1 MRIGFIAVI
10 VAVCA
15 LSVSAVLIQQRV
27 ASADGHG
34 CPSSWPSQSYE
45 GLHTDDSGQ
54 GWFLIRS
61 TDSNG
66 FTTIRAYAADDNH
79 SAGYAPGSPDEIC
92 VMLVR
97 RHGDS
102 EDVDQPQR
110 LVFSQEREEPSQAPA
125 NGPGS
130 GGGGGGGGNGSTSG
144 QGNVVAVLAASLEI
158 MRHSGAL
165 IAADLPN
172 APADVRPYAGMV
184 AAREAAL
191 NAQLAILAAN
201 SQSSRVGEIDS
212 LVDRLVSN
220 IKMIQRGRPDLFR
233 AVASESASREQLTMV
248 NRGQLF
254 PNADENADEQFY
266 SLVSGDAGASTA
278 DVLRYSHL
286 SSLSSNVALGHTFLL
301 VASLMQDPTFVAR
314 IRESYDSVANR
325 IDRDILYLQTLQDAV
340 LQRDVLNLARAGLN
354 AGSGPNNYFDRLE
367 TRLRLIVAE
376 NDLKEENAHSL
387 ALLRDEIGR
396 LRADVLEQQ
405 HPAPETMPAPGV
417 QNPGVTATEV
427 KFGQSAALTGPSAFL
442 GTQMEIGIRAA
453 FAEANAAGGVHG
465 RTLNLLPTL
474 DDRYEPDAAF
484 ANTRKLIEEDQVFG
498 LIGAVGTPTSRAAS
512 PLANADEVPF
522 IAPFTGAQLLRDDG
536 LTNVLNLRASY
547 HQETERMVEYLVGRG
562 FTDVAVLYQN
572 DSYGVDGLTGV
583 EQELN
588 ERGMQVTESWYY
600 RRNTSSVQS
609 AVYRISEADPQAVII
624 IGASAPAA
632 QAISMLREK
641 LGPDTIFMNVSF
653 VGSNALATALGPAGQ
668 GVFVTQVVPLPTDT
682 SNPLVAKYQAALS
695 AYDSGAVPGF
705 ISLEGYLAG
714 RLAVEGL
721 QRCGQALTRTCF
733 LQGIQ
738 NAGTFNLDGFQL
750 TFGAADNQ
758 GSDEVFLTE
767 IDANQQFQP
776 VP

>member
-1 MRIGFIAVI
+1 M
-10 VAVCA
+10 
-15 LSVSAVLIQQRV
+15 
-27 ASADGHG
+27 
-34 CPSSWPSQSYE
+34 
-45 GLHTDDSGQ
+45 
-54 GWFLIRS
+54 
-61 TDSNG
+61 
-66 FTTIRAYAADDNH
+66 
-79 SAGYAPGSPDEIC
+79 
-92 VMLVR
+92 
-97 RHGDS
+97 
-102 EDVDQPQR
+102 
-110 LVFSQEREEPSQAPA
+110 
-125 NGPGS
+125 
-130 GGGGGGGGNGSTSG
+130 
-144 QGNVVAVLAASLEI
+144 
-158 MRHSGAL
+158 
-165 IAADLPN
+165 
-172 APADVRPYAGMV
+172 
-184 AAREAAL
+184 
-191 NAQLAILAAN
+191 
-201 SQSSRVGEIDS
+201 
-212 LVDRLVSN
+212 
-220 IKMIQRGRPDLFR
+220 
-233 AVASESASREQLTMV
+233 
-248 NRGQLF
+248 
-254 PNADENADEQFY
+254 
-266 SLVSGDAGASTA
+266 
-278 DVLRYSHL
+278 
-286 SSLSSNVALGHTFLL
+286 
-301 VASLMQDPTFVAR
+301 
-314 IRESYDSVANR
+314 
-325 IDRDILYLQTLQDAV
+325 
-340 LQRDVLNLARAGLN
+340 
-354 AGSGPNNYFDRLE
+354 
-367 TRLRLIVAE
+367 
-376 NDLKEENAHSL
+376 
-387 ALLRDEIGR
+387 
-396 LRADVLEQQ
+396 
-405 HPAPETMPAPGV
+405 
-417 QNPGVTATEV
+417 
-427 KFGQSAALTGPSAFL
+427 
-442 GTQMEIGIRAA
+442 
-453 FAEANAAGGVHG
+453 HG

-695 AYDSGAVPGF
+695 AYDPQAQPGF